1 MDTGAY
7 DMYWMERALDEAKL
21 AGERDEVPVG
31 AALILEGQL
40 LSSAGNA
47 PISTHDPSG
56 HAEILA
62 LRKAAQQLGNY
73 RLPGTTLY
81 VTLEPCPMCVGAL
94 LHARVT
100 RVVFGATDSKT
111 GALISQYRMG
121 RDGLLNH
128 TLKITGGVLADSC
141 VELLQGFFAARR
153 KKKY

>member
-1 MDTGAY
+1 MDTGTY
-7 DMYWMERALDEAKL
+7 DIQWMERALDEARR
-21 AGERDEVPVG
+21 AGERGEVPVG
-31 AALILEGQL
+31 AALIQEGQL

-47 PISTHDPSG
+47 PISTHDPTG
-56 HAEILA
+56 HAEIRA
-62 LRKAAQQLGNY
+62 IRNAARKLGNY

-100 RVVFGATDSKT
+100 RVVFGATDPKT

-128 TLKITGGVLADSC
+128 TLKITGGVLADNC
-141 VELLQGFFAARR
+141 AELLKGFFAERR